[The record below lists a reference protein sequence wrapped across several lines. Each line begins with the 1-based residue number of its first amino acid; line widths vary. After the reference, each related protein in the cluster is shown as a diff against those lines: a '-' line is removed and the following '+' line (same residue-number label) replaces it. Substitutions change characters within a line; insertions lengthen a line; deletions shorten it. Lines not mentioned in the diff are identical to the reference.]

1 MQVTCGAEW
10 PTSGGGRRSY
20 ALTLDRDDLKE
31 QMGVDA
37 VEVMSNSEVL
47 RQLNVRAE
55 ILVVAHVAKEGG
67 MSSEMANQR
76 IKELKNA

>member
-31 QMGVDA
+31 QMGTEA
-37 VEVMSNSEVL
+37 VEVMNNSEVL
-47 RQLNVRAE
+47 RQLNLRAE